1 MSRRRR
7 QLAASILQQLGQKDC
22 VLVTSAEHGAGRT
35 TLLSDLRPH
44 FEHLAAG
51 KVCIAPLSVVA
62 DDPSRHIVPGRL
74 LLIDGPPVQD
84 GMAILGIS
92 RDWLSRIDGSLLMVN
107 ARKTLREDLE
117 TSAQWLREAGLPP
130 LGIVWNE
137 KGLPPVGARLY
148 QRTQRA
154 NRWIPHWLLDRLKGV
169 SL

>member
-51 KVCIAPLSVVA
+51 KVCIA
-62 DDPSRHIVPGRL
+62 
-74 LLIDGPPVQD
+74 
-84 GMAILGIS
+84 
-92 RDWLSRIDGSLLMVN
+92 LLMVN